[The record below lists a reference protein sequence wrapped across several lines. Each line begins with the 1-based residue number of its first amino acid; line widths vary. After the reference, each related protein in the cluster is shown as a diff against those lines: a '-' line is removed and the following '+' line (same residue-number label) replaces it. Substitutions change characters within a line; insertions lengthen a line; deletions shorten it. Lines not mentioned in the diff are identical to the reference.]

1 MQIAAGQRVAA
12 RGLVWDVCGVEPAGA
27 QTRLRL
33 RCAAGDLRGL
43 TWTLLTPHEPV
54 TPLATALDP
63 ARVQPLAQ
71 WRLHHM
77 ACLLDQVPGAGTLL
91 AAAPGRVALEPY
103 QLVPML
109 RALELPRPRLL
120 LADGVGLGK
129 TIEAGLIA
137 TELIARRRAHRILV
151 VAPAGPLL
159 RQWEQELRLRF
170 DLRFQPITHAAAL
183 EAERRVRERGGNPFD
198 AVPLCLT
205 ALDFAKQE
213 HVLQELERTAWD
225 LVIIDEAHHCV
236 GAAASRDVTQ
246 RRRLA
251 EVLARTGDGL
261 LLLTATPHDGDDA
274 HFGSLLALLDPSLV
288 DAAGLPDGT
297 AYRRHVVRRLKQHL
311 RDRRTGAP
319 LFRARQVV
327 PVAIAMPHPAVRR
340 FHAAL
345 SALVLPRLAARGGEA
360 LAFVALLKR
369 SVSTIAACVATLR
382 VVAARLGQG
391 DAAEARER
399 ARALHAYRRKLARY
413 GVLPAADEAELAALE
428 AEDIAARLSGG
439 EATALQGLIA
449 LGEAAA
455 AHDPKLAGLVAAVR
469 AIRADRPRANVLV
482 YTEYADSQDA
492 ACAALRAAG
501 IGGEVLAISGA
512 DDEAAR
518 TAAAERCASMDD
530 VILVSTDSLAEG
542 LNLHRRCRDLIHLDL
557 PYNPNR
563 LEQRNGR
570 IDRYGQVAEPLI
582 RYLYLADTFE
592 EALLLR
598 LIGKYEKARA
608 ALTFMPDTLG
618 QPAAE
623 PDDAFAEAQAALSP
637 GPEGSPIPPGSGWF
651 ARRPDGRM
659 DQALAEPQA
668 SLFPDPRAAMPTLD
682 RSAEASQA
690 AAFRDLLREIDRA
703 YDGFE
708 RMALRHGWLAGQ
720 GLQADAARLETAERA
735 VRRSRVVAAG
745 VDLAGFVRA
754 ALAIEQGEVPSTAP
768 SRCLDAQPPTR
779 ARDAAPRPRRA
790 HGEPPARRLDI
801 EPPAPAAT
809 PGEQGLVRVPAA
821 WAPDLAGL
829 AGWDPARGTLD
840 PTEIGRAHPLVR
852 RCIDRMRQA
861 EPVVAVIRSDGGV
874 EAVVTYAASL
884 HAGSVLAWQRVLAVR
899 LRPDAPPAVLHD
911 AAAWFDTAAA
921 DGAATRRRAAATA
934 EAPAT
939 VWERHFAGW
948 ATRRLPEAEHAVR
961 TAAMQLADRVR
972 AEREAAAAAEAGAL
986 ETWLRHRAA
995 ALCGPV
1001 QPRLADL
1008 FAAPAAPDWR
1018 TDPDP
1023 LRRLGLFAADP
1034 AATPAQ
1040 RQAANEV
1047 LALARARSEA
1057 RQRRLAW
1064 ETLQLSPIGL
1074 LLRGPA

>member
-12 RGLVWDVCGVEPAGA
+12 RGLVWDVCGVEPAGR

-43 TWTLLTPHEPV
+43 DWTLLTPHEPV

-63 ARVQPLAQ
+63 TRLQPLAR
-71 WRLHHM
+71 WWLHHM
-77 ACLLDQVPGAGTLL
+77 ASVLDQVPGAGTLL

-129 TIEAGLIA
+129 TIEAGIA

-170 DLRFQPITHAAAL
+170 DLRFRVIADAAAL
-183 EAERRVRERGGNPFD
+183 EAERRARELGGNPFD

-213 HVLQELERTAWD
+213 RVLQELERTAWD

-236 GAAASRDVTQ
+236 GAREPRDVTQ

-274 HFGSLLALLDPSLV
+274 HFGSLLALLDRSLV
-288 DAAGLPDGT
+288 DAAGLPDGM

-311 RDRRTGAP
+311 HDRHTGAP
-319 LFRARQVV
+319 LFRPRRVL
-327 PVAIAMPHPAVRR
+327 PVAVAMPHPAVRR

-345 SALVLPRLAARGGEA
+345 SALVLPRLAVRGGEA

-382 VVAARLGQG
+382 VVAARISG
-391 DAAEARER
+391 AEPAERQER

-413 GVLPAADEAELAALE
+413 GVLPPADEAELAALE
-428 AEDIAARLSGG
+428 AEDIAARLSDDQ
-439 EATALQGLIA
+439 AAALHALIA

-455 AHDPKLAGLVAAVR
+455 PHDPKLAALVSEIR
-469 AIRADRPRANVLV
+469 TIRAERPRANVLV
-482 YTEYADSQDA
+482 YTEYTDSQDA
-492 ACAALRAAG
+492 ALSALRAAG
-501 IGGEVLAISGA
+501 IEGEVLAISGA

-518 TAAAERCASMDD
+518 SAAAERCAVADD
-530 VILVSTDSLAEG
+530 VVLVSTDSLAEG

-570 IDRYGQVAEPLI
+570 IDRYGQAADPVI
-582 RYLYLADTFE
+582 RYLHLADTFE
-592 EALLLR
+592 EGLLLR

-608 ALTFMPDTLG
+608 ALGVMPDTLG
-618 QPAAE
+618 LPEAEEAA
-623 PDDAFAEAQAALSP
+623 AFAEAQALLAMP
-637 GPEGSPIPPGSGWF
+637 H
-651 ARRPDGRM
+651 
-659 DQALAEPQA
+659 LAEPQA
-668 SLFPDPRAAMPTLD
+668 PLAGGGSTASPAGDQSGDPPASLFPDARAALPTLD
-682 RSAEASQA
+682 RSAEGIRA

-720 GLQADAARLETAERA
+720 GVQADATRLALAGRA
-735 VRRSRVVAAG
+735 VRRSRVVSGG
-745 VDLAGFVRA
+745 VDLAAFVRA
-754 ALAIEQGEVPSTAP
+754 AALAEAGGRERQPAGEATSRGAQQGA
-768 SRCLDAQPPTR
+768 C
-779 ARDAAPRPRRA
+779 DAAPGWTERGA
-790 HGEPPARRLDI
+790 CDA
-801 EPPAPAAT
+801 AAT
-809 PGEQGLVRVPAA
+809 IGSRAGAAHDPIPVPAD
-821 WAPDLAGL
+821 WAHDLTSL
-829 AGWDPARGTLD
+829 PGWDPIQGTLD
-840 PTEIGRAHPLVR
+840 PAAIGRAHPLVR

-861 EPVVAVIRSDGGV
+861 EPVVAVVRATAGS
-874 EAVVTYAASL
+874 EAVVTYATTL
-884 HAGSVLAWQRVLAVR
+884 HAGAALAWQRVLAVR
-899 LRPDAPPAVLHD
+899 LRPGEPETVLHD
-911 AAAWFDTAAA
+911 PATWLV
-921 DGAATRRRAAATA
+921 AATDQATDATDPACPGRRPRPSRPPIGSPHSSARNGRWTPRRRRGHSPHGCVIARPPCAGRSSRGSATCSRRRGARRTGARPPIRCGASACSRPIPACPRRCGRRRTRRLRCKGPGMRTGSGGWPGSRCGSGPSACCSACRRDRAAA
-934 EAPAT
+934 
-939 VWERHFAGW
+939 GL
-948 ATRRLPEAEHAVR
+948 RRVPDR
-961 TAAMQLADRVR
+961 RIGADR
-972 AEREAAAAAEAGAL
+972 
-986 ETWLRHRAA
+986 TI
-995 ALCGPV
+995 P
-1001 QPRLADL
+1001 
-1008 FAAPAAPDWR
+1008 AP
-1018 TDPDP
+1018 
-1023 LRRLGLFAADP
+1023 
-1034 AATPAQ
+1034 
-1040 RQAANEV
+1040 
-1047 LALARARSEA
+1047 
-1057 RQRRLAW
+1057 
-1064 ETLQLSPIGL
+1064 
-1074 LLRGPA
+1074 